1 MKKLL
6 RLIFAMLVLSSS
18 VFAQED
24 VYINLESKELIT
36 TNHLHETNISL
47 KNIGEGSKF
56 SICFDVVDKDG
67 NIINQTSYIRS
78 VNTDESLSFKSLNK
92 ISKDAYYMNIY
103 VKKDGEIT
111 SNTLRVPIKDRDI
124 NALILNIEPIEK
136 SITNEEE
143 FEIPKQAKALL
154 SNGELIYVDVN
165 WQLDGVDIT
174 NPGTHTIYGLVKGT
188 DKKAKLI
195 LNVKEIG
202 KITGV
207 KPVVIQKIN
216 EDPITLPK
224 YVIVEYS
231 DGSSKKAKVTWESLD
246 ENKLVDGENNFTG
259 IVDGTDFKASLIIIV
274 KRINTSDQI
283 DFNNKELE
291 ALIKEQTGLEKLTLE
306 NLSEVEMLSFQWQE
320 FSNTDLSELRYL
332 KNLKVLDLSYY
343 FSKINLNDIY
353 DLKNLEELNL
363 FAGQISSL
371 NGIEGLANLKTLNLR
386 TCSQIKDLTPV
397 SCLENLEN
405 IYISGTAVKNIEALD
420 IPTLRNVELGQIDIG
435 DYSPLLGIENL
446 KVDVAIEKEVLVDGI
461 LKKDVKAG
469 EKYYLPYKAEING
482 KITRINWDEKVFE
495 GNEDKT
501 VEGITEDGERVKAF
515 ISLNKNFEDRVISFP
530 DKGLE
535 KAVRSAIDKYKGDI
549 YLSDVINL
557 KELEALALGIT
568 NLDGIENL
576 EGLEKLS
583 LWANH
588 IESHQLAKLKGLK
601 NLKYLDL
608 ANNYI
613 TDIPLGTFV
622 NMNNLIE
629 LVLDENKISFID
641 ENAFDGLNNLEN
653 LLIEEN
659 KISNINFVKN
669 LTSLKFL
676 FLRYNNISDISPV
689 KNLVNV
695 TSLWLTSNNI
705 SDISPVAN
713 MKDLDWFN
721 IKDNKV
727 SDLSPLSGKA
737 NLYRIDFSNNNVKD
751 ISMFS
756 DNLKMEWFAADNN
769 KIESVEPLR
778 KLTNLTSLQLKNNEI
793 RSCEP
798 LKDLVNLRILY
809 LSGNKITDFSPV
821 WHYAKDI
828 KAKDFIN

>member
-36 TNHLHETNISL
+36 TNHLHETNINL
-47 KNIGEGSKF
+47 KNLSEDSK
-56 SICFDVVDKDG
+56 INIRFDVVDKDG
-67 NIINQTSYIRS
+67 KIVNQTSYIREIS
-78 VNTDESLSFKSLNK
+78 KEESLSLKSLNK
-92 ISKDAYYMNIY
+92 ITKDAYYMNIY
-103 VKKDGEIT
+103 VEKNGEVT

-143 FEIPKQAKALL
+143 FELPKQAKAFL
-154 SNGELIYVDVN
+154 SNGELIFVDVD
-165 WQLDGVDIT
+165 WQLDGIDIT
-174 NPGTHTIYGLVKGT
+174 KPEAHTIYGLVKGT

-207 KPVVIQKIN
+207 KPVVINKIN
-216 EDPITLPK
+216 EEPIALPK
-224 YVIVEYS
+224 YVMVEYS
-231 DGSSKKAKVTWESLD
+231 DGRSKKAKVTWESFD
-246 ENKLVDGENNFTG
+246 ANKLTVGENYFTG
-259 IVDGTDFKASLIIIV
+259 IVDGTDLKANLKIIV
-274 KRINTSDQI
+274 ERINTSDQI
-283 DFNNKELE
+283 SFKNKELE
-291 ALIKEQTGLEKLTLE
+291 NLIKKKAGLEKLTLE
-306 NLSEVEMLSFQWQE
+306 NLSAIEKLSFQYLE
-320 FSNTDLSELRYL
+320 FRNTDLSELRYL
-332 KNLKVLDLSYY
+332 KNLKVLDLSFY
-343 FSKINLNDIY
+343 FSKINLDDIS

-363 FAGQISSL
+363 YSAQISSL
-371 NGIEGLANLKTLNLR
+371 NGIEGLVDLKTLNLI

-397 SCLENLEN
+397 SRLEKLEN

-420 IPTLRNVELGQIDIG
+420 IPTLRNVELGKIDIG

-461 LKKDVKAG
+461 LKKDVKIG

-535 KAVRSAIDKYKGDI
+535 KAVRNAIDKYKGDI

-608 ANNYI
+608 SNNYL